1 MSKNRWIRWWTYS
14 SFRNFML
21 SAFIST
27 ILCVLCMLIIPSS
40 WNFFGVLLICCI
52 GGGYFMRK
60 EIPNLIRDLI
70 KEMRE
75 NMV

>member
-1 MSKNRWIRWWTYS
+1 MAKLRWIRWWAYS

-40 WNFFGVLLICCI
+40 WCLFGILPICCI
-52 GGGYFMRK
+52 GGYFMRK
-60 EIPNLIRDLI
+60 EIPNLLRDLI
-70 KEMRE
+70 KEMSDDRI
-75 NMV
+75 